1 MPDQLEQKTG
11 EQVIQLF
18 APEGDSK
25 IKEVREALDKAGLNY
40 MPCQADGYAF
50 MSGEPYHYCI
60 IGFDSILF
68 YAQKRMLRQKM
79 KRGEN
84 AR

>member
-1 MPDQLEQKTG
+1 
-11 EQVIQLF
+11 
-18 APEGDSK
+18 
-25 IKEVREALDKAGLNY
+25 